1 MSFKL
6 YSLYEIKSSID
17 LGELGCFLRL
27 SCGIWEIRHEQ
38 KNVFFYIYIQGV
50 LTARIFYGKG
60 LFAVCVYEWGF
71 FLKASTKTPL

>member
-1 MSFKL
+1 MYLKL
-6 YSLYEIKSSID
+6 FSLYEIKSSID

-38 KNVFFYIYIQGV
+38 KNGLFFLYIYRGS
-50 LTARIFYGKG
+50 LLHGYFMGR
-60 LFAVCVYEWGF
+60 VYSQYVFTNEF

>member
-17 LGELGCFLRL
+17 LGELGCILRL

-38 KNVFFYIYIQGV
+38 KNVFFYIYTGGPYCTDI
-50 LTARIFYGKG
+50 LW
-60 LFAVCVYEWGF
+60 EGF
-71 FLKASTKTPL
+71 IRSMCLRMSFFFKNYYM